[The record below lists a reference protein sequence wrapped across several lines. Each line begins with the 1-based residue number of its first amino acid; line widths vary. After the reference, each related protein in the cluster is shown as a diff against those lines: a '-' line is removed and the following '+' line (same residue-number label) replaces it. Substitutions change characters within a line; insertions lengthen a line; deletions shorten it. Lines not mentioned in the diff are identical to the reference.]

1 MKDDLAAI
9 VDRARDDALSV
20 AQQHAAFAVLVER
33 FEESALLW
41 AIRLLDDAEEARDAT
56 QDAFVAAWLKLRTL
70 RDAAAFG
77 PWLKRLVATQCR
89 RRRRRHDGEP
99 TPDAADAPA
108 AQVALD
114 QRDRQRILAKAMTAL
129 SDEEHRI
136 VVLFYF
142 LGRTMEEI
150 AAILRIPRGTV
161 GKRLYSA
168 RICIRR
174 NLPPEV
180 RKDYIPLRPSLPFL
194 QKVKMGLFDEYAGD
208 YRFKERPD
216 RVVRVRRE
224 GMSLVSYG
232 GGQRNILASI
242 GDDELIT
249 AEFDGRGRF
258 ERNRAGRIVGFVYY
272 EFGARLG
279 VATKIRQRGT
289 FRS

>member
-1 MKDDLAAI
+1 MKDDLTAI
-9 VDRARDDALSV
+9 IDRARDDTLSV
-20 AQQHAAFAVLVER
+20 DQQHAAFAVIVER
-33 FEESALLW
+33 FEETALHW
-41 AIRLLDDAEEARDAT
+41 AMRLLDDAEDARDAT

-77 PWLKRLVATQCR
+77 LWLKRLVATQCR
-89 RRRRRHDGEP
+89 RRRRRRNAEL
-99 TPDAADAPA
+99 TPDAADASA
-108 AQVALD
+108 AQAALD
-114 QRDRQRILAKAMTAL
+114 QRERQRILAKAMTAL
-129 SDEEHRI
+129 SEEEHRI

-168 RICIRR
+168 RIAIRR
-174 NLPPEV
+174 SLPPEV
-180 RKDYIPLRPSLPFL
+180 RKDYLPLRPSVPFL
-194 QKVKMGLFDEYAGD
+194 QKVKMGLFDEYTGD

-216 RVVRVRRE
+216 HVVRVRRE
-224 GMSLVSYG
+224 GTSLVSYG

-249 AEFDGRGRF
+249 AEFDGGGRF

-279 VATKIRQRGT
+279 VAIRQRGRI
-289 FRS
+289 RS